1 MNSICF
7 AGVNFLNFLMYSEIA
22 DSLAKTSGK
31 KVIKIVGLHEVV
43 GKKGEFK
50 PGNGIRV
57 RGGKL
62 ITVLPGL
69 LQLDE
74 KKKEISVLPIPAGG

>member
-1 MNSICF
+1 MYLETVGSMTN
-7 AGVNFLNFLMYSEIA
+7 AG
-22 DSLAKTSGK
+22 KK

-43 GKKGEFK
+43 GLKGEFK
-50 PGNGIRV
+50 VGNGIRE

-62 ITVLPGL
+62 VAVVPGL

-74 KKKEISVLPIPAGG
+74 EKNEISVLPIPAGGRA